1 MSGADPVGNC
11 ERRRSRL
18 GGALAARR
26 QTVVVTAAEVDDD
39 TVRVR
44 RRGGCRLGGVA
55 LAEAVSYPLVEVVGA
70 TVSHHDDAMTNSSDR
85 VSCAAAERAFGPG
98 QDDVHRGNDNQ
109 AHRLPVIQADRRD
122 FASEQPLTP
131 RSIKDMADDDAGEPI
146 DPFAGLPLF
155 GDISRALSGQGPL
168 NWDAARQFAVL
179 AATGGGGM
187 LGGGAP
193 IASPNVDPAVRI
205 KYAELASIARL
216 HVADV
221 MQLEVPETEP
231 SVATPEQWAQQTLE
245 AYRPLFTDLAT
256 SLGPSDDLPA
266 EVATDPMA
274 QMMAS
279 IGKLMAPAMLGMSVG
294 SMVGNLARRAFGV
307 YDLPIPRPT
316 PALILV
322 PTTIDTFAAEWSI
335 DLDEMRLW
343 VLAHELAG
351 LTLLSIAHIADH
363 LRSLVQR
370 HVGAFRPDS
379 GAISDKLTSLDV
391 TADDPM
397 AMLQQ
402 AFGDPEVLLGAV
414 RSPEQLALEP
424 ELDAAVAV
432 TIGVIDWT
440 VDAVA
445 VRMIGGNALQIA
457 EAARRRRA
465 ETSPDDLF
473 VERLLGIRL
482 GSEQT
487 ARGKAFVQGVVDRA
501 GEHGLAALFNDPA
514 AIPTPNEIEA
524 PGLWLARVGDG

>member
-1 MSGADPVGNC
+1 
-11 ERRRSRL
+11 
-18 GGALAARR
+18 
-26 QTVVVTAAEVDDD
+26 
-39 TVRVR
+39 
-44 RRGGCRLGGVA
+44 
-55 LAEAVSYPLVEVVGA
+55 
-70 TVSHHDDAMTNSSDR
+70 
-85 VSCAAAERAFGPG
+85 
-98 QDDVHRGNDNQ
+98 
-109 AHRLPVIQADRRD
+109 
-122 FASEQPLTP
+122 
-131 RSIKDMADDDAGEPI
+131 MADDDDPGESI

-155 GDISRALSGQGPL
+155 GDLSRALSGQGPL
-168 NWDAARQFAVL
+168 NWDAAKQFALL
-179 AATGGGGM
+179 AANGGGLLAGT
-187 LGGGAP
+187 GTSTSG
-193 IASPNVDPAVRI
+193 NVDPAVRI
-205 KYAELASIARL
+205 KYGELAGIARL

-221 MQLEVPETEP
+221 MQLEVPLTEP

-266 EVATDPMA
+266 DVASDPLA
-274 QMMAS
+274 QMMAGL
-279 IGKLMAPAMLGMSVG
+279 GKMMAPAMLGMSVG

-307 YDLPIPRPT
+307 YDLPIPRAT
-316 PALILV
+316 PALVLV
-322 PTTIDTFAAEWSI
+322 PATIDAFAEAWEI
-335 DLDEMRLW
+335 ELDEMRLW

-351 LTLLSIAHIADH
+351 LTLLSIPHIADH

-379 GAISDKLTSLDV
+379 SAIADKLTSLDM
-391 TADDPM
+391 DQSDPM
-397 AMLQQ
+397 AAMQQ

-432 TIGVIDWT
+432 TIGVIDWV

-445 VRMIGGNALQIA
+445 VRIIGGNALQIA

-465 ETSPDDLF
+465 DSTPDDIF

-501 GEHGLAALFNDPA
+501 GEHGLATLFNDPA
-514 AIPTPNEIEA
+514 AVPTPNEIEA
-524 PGLWLARVGDG
+524 PGLWLARVSGD

>member
-1 MSGADPVGNC
+1 MAEDDP
-11 ERRRSRL
+11 
-18 GGALAARR
+18 
-26 QTVVVTAAEVDDD
+26 
-39 TVRVR
+39 
-44 RRGGCRLGGVA
+44 
-55 LAEAVSYPLVEVVGA
+55 
-70 TVSHHDDAMTNSSDR
+70 
-85 VSCAAAERAFGPG
+85 
-98 QDDVHRGNDNQ
+98 
-109 AHRLPVIQADRRD
+109 
-122 FASEQPLTP
+122 
-131 RSIKDMADDDAGEPI
+131 GEPI
-146 DPFAGLPLF
+146 DPFGGLPLF

-168 NWDAARQFAVL
+168 NWEAARQFALL
-179 AATGGGGM
+179 AASGGGLLSGTAVPTV
-187 LGGGAP
+187 G
-193 IASPNVDPAVRI
+193 NVDPAVRI
-205 KYAELASIARL
+205 KSPELASIARP

-221 MQLEVPETEP
+221 MQQEVPDTEP

-256 SLGPSDDLPA
+256 SLGPTEDLPA
-266 EVATDPMA
+266 DVAADPMA

-322 PTTIDTFAAEWSI
+322 PSTIDSFAAEWSI

-351 LTLLSIAHIADH
+351 LTLLSIEHIAVH

-379 GAISDKLTSLDV
+379 GAISDKLATLDV
-391 TADDPM
+391 TPDDPM
-397 AMLQQ
+397 AALQQ
-402 AFGDPEVLLGAV
+402 AFGDPEMLLGAV

-424 ELDAAVAV
+424 ELDTAVAV

-457 EAARRRRA
+457 EAVRRRRA
-465 ETSPDDLF
+465 EASPDDLF

-501 GEHGLAALFNDPA
+501 GEGGLTPLFTDPA
-514 AIPTPNEIEA
+514 AMPTPNEIEA
-524 PGLWLARVGDG
+524 PGLWLARVADH